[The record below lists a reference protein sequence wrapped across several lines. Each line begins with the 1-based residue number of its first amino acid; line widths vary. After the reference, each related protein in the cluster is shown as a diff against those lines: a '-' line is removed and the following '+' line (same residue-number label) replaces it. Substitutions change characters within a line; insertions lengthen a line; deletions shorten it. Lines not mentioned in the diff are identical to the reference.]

1 MTIFWLVL
9 MIVLIAAEASTV
21 SLVSIWFA
29 LGALAA
35 LITSVF
41 NVEFWVQ
48 LIFFAVISA
57 IALIITRPLA
67 KKIQTK
73 KRVPT
78 NLDKI
83 VGQIGIVREEIDNIK
98 EQGSVYIDG
107 KEWTARSKNNEVI
120 LNGKNVTILEI
131 SGVKVI
137 VEEKI

>member
-9 MIVLIAAEASTV
+9 MIVLIAAEAATV

-41 NVEFWVQ
+41 NAEFWVQ

-120 LNGKNVTILEI
+120 LSGKNVTILEI